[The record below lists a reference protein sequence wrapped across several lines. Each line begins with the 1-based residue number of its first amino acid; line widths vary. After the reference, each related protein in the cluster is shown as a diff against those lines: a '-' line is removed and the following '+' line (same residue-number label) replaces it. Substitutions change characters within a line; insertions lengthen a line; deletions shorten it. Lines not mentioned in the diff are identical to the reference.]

1 MTDSGSNGKRGKGF
15 AGLDSMV
22 SDVSE
27 SVGKA
32 AKAAS
37 PKDSAPELPPSEPPP
52 QSSRPE
58 PRSAPAES
66 PPADS
71 RKSGLVWVIVGV
83 TVLVIWIANSG
94 SGTKSQPAP
103 PYSPPPSH
111 SSPPAP
117 APAPAQVQ
125 VQVQPVKPSPKSA
138 TPSHKPDANAR
149 KDATAKDN
157 FPEGEA
163 KVEWLTEMGSRLS
176 GKVPDRDSR
185 VDILKTVS
193 YEAKRAGLD
202 PQLILAVIDVS
213 SGFKKYAVDGDPER
227 RGLMA
232 VPSFWIEKI
241 GKGDD
246 NLFHLRTN
254 LRFGCT
260 ILRHYLD
267 NSDGNVK
274 SALEKYG
281 GTATGNEEFARRV
294 IAASTHVWKYPGMPK
309 TLPATVAKSKV
320 EKPPLPAPVR
330 SSFCNINFNIDLE
343 TFGEGVTVELRAG
356 VPGNSK
362 VLSFKRSTGGRVGFS
377 GLCPGQHFLAIG
389 NEDSVSVTPTR
400 VFETGV
406 SYSSRLTLQRGAGNV
421 SKRRRGEL

>member
-1 MTDSGSNGKRGKGF
+1 MTDSGSNGKKGKGF

-27 SVGKA
+27 DMGKA
-32 AKAAS
+32 AKAAP
-37 PKDSAPELPPSEPPP
+37 PKAPTPEPPTAEP
-52 QSSRPE
+52 SPE
-58 PRSAPAES
+58 PRAAPTES
-66 PPADS
+66 SP
-71 RKSGLVWVIVGV
+71 SGSGKPVLGWVIVGV
-83 TVLVIWIANSG
+83 IVLVIWIANSG
-94 SGTKSQPAP
+94 SGNKSQPVP
-103 PYSPPPSH
+103 PYSPPPSV
-111 SSPPAP
+111 SSPPVP
-117 APAPAQVQ
+117 VPAPAQA
-125 VQVQPVKPSPKSA
+125 QPVMPSPKSA
-138 TPSHKPDANAR
+138 MPTHKPDAKAQ

-157 FPEGEA
+157 SPEVDA
-163 KVEWLTEMGSRLS
+163 KVEWLTEMSSRLS
-176 GKVPDRDSR
+176 GQVPDRDVR
-185 VDILKTVS
+185 VEILKTVN

-213 SGFKKYAVDGDPER
+213 SGFNKYAVVGDPER

-241 GKGDD
+241 GKGDES
-246 NLFHLRTN
+246 LFHLRTN

-267 NSDGNVK
+267 NADGNMK

-281 GTATGNEEFARRV
+281 GPETGNEEFARRV
-294 IAASTHVWKYPGMPK
+294 FVALTQVWKYPGKP
-309 TLPATVAKSKV
+309 TALPATAAKPTVK
-320 EKPPLPAPVR
+320 KPPLPAPV
-330 SSFCNINFNIDLE
+330 SSPFCNINFNIDLE

-362 VLSFKRSTGGRVGFS
+362 VLSFKRSTGGHVGFS

-400 VFETGV
+400 VFESGR